1 MEVFSSS
8 TVIVFLAE
16 IGDEINNISPVYIS
30 NFCKPTSLYLNQHS
44 RHIVGELVISHYQV
58 SLGQSCD

>member
-1 MEVFSSS
+1 MEVFPSS
-8 TVIVFLAE
+8 TAIVFLAE

-58 SLGQSCD
+58 SLGQRCD